1 MANHLWYGCHRSYF
15 IQWQARHGHFP
26 EFPSLGVLHP
36 VTLLAE
42 LPMQLQA
49 SHCLVAKG
57 MESEMG
63 NCDYTK
69 LILKLVFFVFCFF
82 FFNTY
87 AYAEVET
94 GIRLGN
100 CFKLAQNQ
108 LV

>member
-1 MANHLWYGCHRSYF
+1 
-15 IQWQARHGHFP
+15 
-26 EFPSLGVLHP
+26 
-36 VTLLAE
+36 
-42 LPMQLQA
+42 MQLQA
-49 SHCLVAKG
+49 SRCSVAKG
-57 MESEMG
+57 MESKMG

-69 LILKLVFFVFCFF
+69 LILKLVLSFLCLFF